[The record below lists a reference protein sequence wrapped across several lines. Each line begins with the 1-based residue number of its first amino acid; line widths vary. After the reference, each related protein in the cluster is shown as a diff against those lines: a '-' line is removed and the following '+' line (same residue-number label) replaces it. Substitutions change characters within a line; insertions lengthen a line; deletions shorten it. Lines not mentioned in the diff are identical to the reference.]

1 VAEQLEPALPAPCDA
16 ERFARPC
23 SEAARTAFRIGL
35 SNVEGS
41 STLVLR
47 CLKHGDEFR
56 AVLRRFMHAD
66 TWSEEPVAGN

>member
-35 SNVEGS
+35 TNVKGS
-41 STLVLR
+41 TVILR
-47 CLKHGDEFR
+47 CPTHADEFK

-66 TWSEEPVAGN
+66 AWSEEPVAD